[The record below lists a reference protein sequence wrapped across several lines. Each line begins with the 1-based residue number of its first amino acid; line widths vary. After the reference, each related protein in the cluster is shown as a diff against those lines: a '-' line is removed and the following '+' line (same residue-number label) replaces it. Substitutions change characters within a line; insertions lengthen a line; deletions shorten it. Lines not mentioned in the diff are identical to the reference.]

1 LPDPDVSWNL
11 ERELALSAMKRHSM
25 ACNVSQQADIQ
36 IQGNDAEV
44 LLTV

>member
-1 LPDPDVSWNL
+1 LPDADVSWNL

-36 IQGNDAEV
+36 GFKATT
-44 LLTV
+44 LKSF